1 MRARTTCTL
10 LLTVALALALAG
22 PAQAIILPGGGF
34 VKPWELKVKASGIV
48 DVSWKIESGLKGRCT
63 DWSYESGS
71 DSIVLK
77 SPKRSGNGSQYNGLV
92 SGGGGATG
100 NAQRRLAASGG
111 SSTDESCPGVC
122 PKAAGASAALF
133 GPIARAA
140 DCIEASPWK
149 APDISGCQPS
159 IRDLRSA
166 QFSIQG
172 GSTRRAIIPT
182 KVKLTL
188 SGSPKKPFVPCGNP
202 PTVAADHGTI
212 VVKVPRLPDLKKRGM
227 VFGTSKQK
235 EPCKGYP
242 REDGYTKTTCVI
254 EWDVKVSIFRAG

>member
-1 MRARTTCTL
+1 MRARSTWAL
-10 LLTVALALALAG
+10 LLSAVLALALAG

-34 VKPWELKVKASGIV
+34 VKPWDLRIKASGIV
-48 DVSWKIESGLKGRCT
+48 DVSWKIEQGIKGRCT

-77 SPKRSGNGSQYNGLV
+77 SPSASAKGSQYNGLV
-92 SGGGGATG
+92 SGGGGTTG
-100 NAQRRLAASGG
+100 SGLRRLAASGG

-122 PKAAGASAALF
+122 PSAKGAAAAVF
-133 GPIARAA
+133 GPVGRAA

-149 APDISGCQPS
+149 APDVSGCQPS
-159 IRDLRSA
+159 IRSLRSA

-188 SGSPKKPFVPCGNP
+188 SGAPKKPFVPCGNP
-202 PTVAADHGTI
+202 PTVAADHSTI
-212 VVKVPRLPDLKKRGM
+212 LVRVPRLPDLARRGM
-227 VFGTSKQK
+227 VFGTSKDK
-235 EPCKGYP
+235 EPCRGYP
-242 REDGYTKTTCVI
+242 RDDGFTKTTCVI